1 MFSADLSWMDDT
13 VEKVGQRKGR
23 KHKAREE
30 SVSSSLSKSST
41 DTQKQQSPALV
52 KPSFSS
58 VKGSFRKAPGK
69 ASSISSNE
77 RRKRIPLPL
86 PAPETLKDPLQQP
99 NWTLTAKLPSK
110 LPSGAPL
117 EPPPPFT
124 ERDVLHNPTTQPT
137 GRILYSRQTNITRE
151 ASKWYQAY
159 NKQDANSFQYLLL
172 STTLP
177 IVRGRSEIRQKRI
190 EYAILMSR

>member
-30 SVSSSLSKSST
+30 SVSSSLSKSSN
-41 DTQKQQSPALV
+41 DTQKGQPPTLV
-52 KPSFSS
+52 KPAFAS
-58 VKGSFRKAPGK
+58 VKEAFRKPPGTP
-69 ASSISSNE
+69 SSISSRSSE
-77 RRKRIPLPL
+77 RRKRTPLPL
-86 PAPETLKDPLQQP
+86 PPPEALKDPLQQP

-110 LPSGAPL
+110 LPSGAPF

-124 ERDVLHNPTTQPT
+124 ECDVLHHSTALPT

-151 ASKWYQAY
+151 
-159 NKQDANSFQYLLL
+159 
-172 STTLP
+172 T
-177 IVRGRSEIRQKRI
+177 SE
-190 EYAILMSR
+190 